1 MRHHWGE
8 PPANRIGETL
18 PVDSTPYA
26 MLLDHKPSDASLGGH
41 RERIAANTF
50 MSIWRRRY
58 IIVLIVLLAL
68 GAAVAALMLMP
79 RTYSSEAVIQ
89 LELAHRTGARP
100 ASAGAPAVVL
110 DPAALVQN
118 EARILRGRP
127 LMRSVVEELGLAEQ
141 AAAPG
146 RLATLLSFLPTE
158 LADRISHL
166 IERLQPSPGALEA
179 AEMRRDQAMR
189 DIVSRLSV
197 TTDNR
202 SYLVS
207 ISYRAAD
214 PEVAARVAN
223 AVAETYLRREVQER
237 RESAERRTAWI
248 DEQIQQASG
257 DVERV
262 RAEIAEFRQRTN
274 ILEPGRGGAAGDT
287 ENVAQQ
293 QLRTLTSQLNVA
305 ILARMNEERRLSR
318 VQEIVASGGTP
329 SASDVQGQPLIAAL
343 LERELVAR
351 RDLGQMQ
358 TRLGSQHPRV
368 AEAAAGLG
376 EVRGRLAAES
386 RRAIDIARAD
396 LAAARRTEAEL
407 TASLQTLQ
415 REMIEAKPDETALQA
430 LQAGAQETQERLA
443 ALIRSRQQTLA
454 DAAIAPPSAFLVMPA
469 EPVRTAASPRPA
481 IVLLI
486 GLAGGGILGIGLG
499 LLLERRDL
507 GVRTSGDIEDAGGP
521 RCLGMIPSLPSRDV
535 AALANEENHKAS
547 AMPIFQE
554 AIRSVGASVG
564 LFDAARGC
572 RLVLVTSAMPG
583 EGKSTV
589 CAALACALASSGRRV
604 MLIDGVPG
612 RLDVQPVE
620 PPKFSDG
627 SEVAHQNDGTAQNAM
642 VVIRRRASL
651 RAGADVFGTDR
662 FRALIEEAS
671 KQFDVIIIEGAPVM
685 LVADSLVLGRLVDTV
700 IQVVRWSGTKKSIL
714 NASLKRMRDHGV
726 AVDGIVVTRVNL
738 RRHAA
743 LRFMDQCAFYVKERR
758 FYERLAGNRR
768 ASRRTRAI

>member
-1 MRHHWGE
+1 M
-8 PPANRIGETL
+8 
-18 PVDSTPYA
+18 DSTPYA
-26 MLLDHKPSDASLGGH
+26 MLLDHKPSDVSLAGH

-58 IIVLIVLLAL
+58 VIVLVVLLAL
-68 GAAVAALMLMP
+68 GAAIATLLLMP

-89 LELAHRTGARP
+89 LELAHRASARP
-100 ASAGAPAVVL
+100 TSASGPTVVL
-110 DPAALVQN
+110 DPSALVQN

-141 AAAPG
+141 PPAPG
-146 RLATLLSFLPTE
+146 RLATLISYLPSEMAGQITQ
-158 LADRISHL
+158 LV
-166 IERLQPSPGALEA
+166 ERLQPSPGGPEA
-179 AEMRRDQAMR
+179 AELRREQAIR

-197 TTDNR
+197 STDNR

-207 ISYRAAD
+207 ISYRADD

-223 AVAETYLRREVQER
+223 VVAETYLRREVLER

-248 DEQIQQASG
+248 DEQIQQTSG
-257 DVERV
+257 DLERV

-274 ILEPGRGGAAGDT
+274 ILEPGRGGAAGDA

-293 QLRTLTSQLNVA
+293 QLRTLTSQLNAA

-318 VQEIVASGGTP
+318 VQEIVAAGGTP
-329 SASDVQGQPLIAAL
+329 SASDVQGQPLIGAL

-351 RDLGQMQ
+351 RDLGQLQ

-376 EVRGRLAAES
+376 EVRSRLAAES
-386 RRAIDIARAD
+386 RRAIEIARAD
-396 LAAARRTEAEL
+396 LAAAQRTEADL
-407 TASLQTLQ
+407 TASLQRLQ

-443 ALIRSRQQTLA
+443 ALVRNRQQALA

-469 EPVRTAASPRPA
+469 EPVRAATSPRPT
-481 IVLLI
+481 IVMLI

-507 GVRTSGDIEDAGGP
+507 GVRTSSDIEEAGGP
-521 RCLGMIPSLPSRDV
+521 RCLGMVPSLPSREV
-535 AALANEENHKAS
+535 AAIANEAS
-547 AMPIFQE
+547 YNAAAMPMFRE

-589 CAALACALASSGRRV
+589 CAALACALGSSGRRV

-612 RLDVQPVE
+612 RPDVQPVE
-620 PPKFSDG
+620 PAAFSNG
-627 SEVAHQNDGTAQNAM
+627 SEVVPARQDDGTAQNAM

-662 FRALIEEAS
+662 FRALIDEAS

-700 IQVVRWSGTKKSIL
+700 IQVVRWSDTKKSIL

-743 LRFMDQCAFYVKERR
+743 LRFMDQCSFYVKERR
-758 FYERLAGNRR
+758 FYERLAGKGR
-768 ASRRTRAI
+768 A

>member
-1 MRHHWGE
+1 
-8 PPANRIGETL
+8 
-18 PVDSTPYA
+18 
-26 MLLDHKPSDASLGGH
+26 
-41 RERIAANTF
+41 

-58 IIVLIVLLAL
+58 IIVLVVLLAL
-68 GAAVAALMLMP
+68 GAAAAALMLMP
-79 RTYSSEAVIQ
+79 RVYSSEAVIQ
-89 LELAHRTGARP
+89 LELAHRTSARP

-110 DPAALVQN
+110 EPAALVQN

-127 LMRSVVEELGLAEQ
+127 LMRTVVEELGLAEQ
-141 AAAPG
+141 AAAPN
-146 RLATLLSFLPTE
+146 RLAALLNFLPAHV
-158 LADRISHL
+158 ADRVRQL
-166 IERLQPSPGALEA
+166 GERLQPSPAAMEA
-179 AEMRRDQAMR
+179 AELRRDQAMR
-189 DIVSRLSV
+189 DILSRLSV

-207 ISYRAAD
+207 IGYRAND
-214 PEVAARVAN
+214 PELAARVAN
-223 AVAETYLRREVQER
+223 AVAAAYLRREVEER

-248 DEQIQQASG
+248 DDQIQQTSA
-257 DVERV
+257 DLEKV
-262 RAEIAEFRQRTN
+262 RAEITQFRQRTN
-274 ILEPGRGGAAGDT
+274 ILEPGRGGAAGDA

-293 QLRTLTSQLNVA
+293 QLRTLTSQLNAA

-318 VQEIVASGGTP
+318 VQEIVSAGGTP
-329 SASDVQGQPLIAAL
+329 SASDVQGQPLISAL

-368 AEAAAGLG
+368 AEAAAGLA

-396 LAAARRTEAEL
+396 LTAARRTEAEL
-407 TASLQTLQ
+407 TAALQTLQ
-415 REMIEAKPDETALQA
+415 RGMIEAKPDEVALQS
-430 LQAGAQETQERLA
+430 LQTGAQETQERLA

-454 DAAIAPPSAFLVMPA
+454 DAAIAPASAFLVMPA
-469 EPVRTAASPRPA
+469 EPMRAAASPRPM
-481 IVLLI
+481 IVMLI

-507 GVRTSGDIEDAGGP
+507 GVRTSGDIEEAGGP
-521 RCLGMIPSLPSRDV
+521 RCLGMVPSLPSRDV
-535 AALANEENHKAS
+535 AAMAKEAEHKVS
-547 AMPIFQE
+547 DMPIFQE

-589 CAALACALASSGRRV
+589 CAALACALAASGRRV

-612 RLDVQPVE
+612 RRDVQPVE
-620 PPKFSDG
+620 PAEFGDG
-627 SEVAHQNDGTAQNAM
+627 NQVVPGSQTDSAAQNTM

-700 IQVVRWSGTKKSIL
+700 IQVVRWADTKKAIL
-714 NASLKRMRDHGV
+714 SASLERMRDHGV

-743 LRFMDQCAFYVKERR
+743 LRFMDQCSFYVKERR
-758 FYERLAGNRR
+758 FYDRLAGNGR
-768 ASRRTRAI
+768 ASRRARAI